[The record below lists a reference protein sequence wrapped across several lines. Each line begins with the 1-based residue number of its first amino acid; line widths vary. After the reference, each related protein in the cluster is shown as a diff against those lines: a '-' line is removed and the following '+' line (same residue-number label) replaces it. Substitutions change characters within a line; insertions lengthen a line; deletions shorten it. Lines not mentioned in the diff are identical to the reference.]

1 MPHPDPRPAI
11 PVALACSDRG
21 RSPWP
26 GPRLRGLVAR
36 LLEAAWPG
44 RGGQAAAIQAGY
56 MLRRRQE
63 ANLQRLACPACRPP
77 GRQGAGRDSAGITP
91 PDTDRHGTER
101 GVTYGLALE
110 AAPPPGPER
119 PPSVVAAVAHEPLE
133 RTHGTP

>member
-1 MPHPDPRPAI
+1 MRHPDPRPAI
-11 PVALACSDRG
+11 PSALAGSDRG
-21 RSPWP
+21 RSPRP
-26 GPRLRGLVAR
+26 GPRLPGLVAR

-44 RGGQAAAIQAGY
+44 RGGQATAIQAGY

-77 GRQGAGRDSAGITP
+77 GLQGAGRDSAGITP
-91 PDTDRHGTER
+91 PDTDQHGTKR

-110 AAPPPGPER
+110 AALPPGPER

-133 RTHGTP
+133 RSHGTP

>member
-1 MPHPDPRPAI
+1 MRHPDPRPAI

-63 ANLQRLACPACRPP
+63 ANLQRQACPACRPP
-77 GRQGAGRDSAGITP
+77 RPGGADGDSAGMC
-91 PDTDRHGTER
+91 
-101 GVTYGLALE
+101 VQ
-110 AAPPPGPER
+110 
-119 PPSVVAAVAHEPLE
+119 
-133 RTHGTP
+133 